1 MNILCCG
8 DSRWPEIFRKGEG
21 RIFFDELEPYSL
33 GLPASQAG
41 CAWLALSVSCT
52 LTRGRG
58 ALTAAPAEEDL
69 ILY

>member
-8 DSRWPEIFRKGEG
+8 ESDWPEIFRKGEG

-33 GLPASQAG
+33 GSQHARRTAVWRG
-41 CAWLALSVSCT
+41 LCCVSCT

-58 ALTAAPAEEDL
+58 ALTAAEEDL

>member
-8 DSRWPEIFRKGEG
+8 GSEWPEIFRKGEG

-33 GLPASQAG
+33 GCQPARRLSAV
-41 CAWLALSVSCT
+41 WLGLCVSCT

-58 ALTAAPAEEDL
+58 ALTAAQEDL
-69 ILY
+69 ILIR